1 VQENDDYFTQNLKL
15 EVGLDAV
22 RDRMEVFKGR
32 WEDAEVDMLELK
44 ERQQNA
50 ESSLAEA
57 RLEVKE
63 LHVQLENL
71 RRRCQNCEREL
82 RMAKKKETRQEDD
95 PVRQKQLV
103 EVISQK
109 DALQVQRRKAAE
121 KQKAH
126 QEESRK
132 IQEVPKEKKAA
143 VTNLRVTTKTGTLCE

>member
-22 RDRMEVFKGR
+22 CDRMEVFQGR

-71 RRRCQNCEREL
+71 R
-82 RMAKKKETRQEDD
+82 
-95 PVRQKQLV
+95 
-103 EVISQK
+103 
-109 DALQVQRRKAAE
+109 
-121 KQKAH
+121 
-126 QEESRK
+126 
-132 IQEVPKEKKAA
+132 
-143 VTNLRVTTKTGTLCE
+143 

>member
-1 VQENDDYFTQNLKL
+1 MQENDDYFTQNLKL

-22 RDRMEVFKGR
+22 CDRMEVFKGR

-71 RRRCQNCEREL
+71 R
-82 RMAKKKETRQEDD
+82 
-95 PVRQKQLV
+95 
-103 EVISQK
+103 
-109 DALQVQRRKAAE
+109 
-121 KQKAH
+121 
-126 QEESRK
+126 
-132 IQEVPKEKKAA
+132 
-143 VTNLRVTTKTGTLCE
+143 

>member
-71 RRRCQNCEREL
+71 R
-82 RMAKKKETRQEDD
+82 
-95 PVRQKQLV
+95 
-103 EVISQK
+103 
-109 DALQVQRRKAAE
+109 
-121 KQKAH
+121 
-126 QEESRK
+126 
-132 IQEVPKEKKAA
+132 
-143 VTNLRVTTKTGTLCE
+143 